1 MLKRLALLLLL
12 LGLAACGDAMDHGSR
27 GTSAADVQ
35 VTVNASDFVFAP
47 AQIEV
52 AAGQMIKVT
61 MENTGTQDHDFTIQ
75 AIPLDG
81 EAHGVG
87 TATDDHLHSADG
99 SAIHVALKAGTT
111 GSVEFTPTEAG
122 VYTFDCTVPG
132 HKEAGMVGQLTVKA
146 P

>member
-12 LGLAACGDAMDHGSR
+12 LGLAACGDAMDHGSM
-27 GTSAADVQ
+27 TSAAAAVN

-52 AAGQMIKVT
+52 AAGQTIKVT
-61 MENTGTQDHDFTIQ
+61 MENSGTQDHDFTIQ
-75 AIPLDG
+75 AIPLAG
-81 EAHGVG
+81 EAHGMG
-87 TATDDHLHSADG
+87 TATDDHMHSAAS
-99 SAIHVALKAGTT
+99 SAVHVALKAGTT
-111 GSVEFTPTEAG
+111 GTVEFTPTEAG

-132 HKEAGMVGQLTVKA
+132 HKAAGMVGQLTVKA